1 MGGGDITVDATAMFE
16 SRANVPAISSTG
28 RPCSLFV
35 CFLMD
40 EQASSKWGQRVSVL
54 IKCTMKRSHAS
65 RNFFIVSAV
74 AKEIQGKLNLWQ
86 KTIPFFGREIGIS
99 TVEA

>member
-1 MGGGDITVDATAMFE
+1 MGGGDITVDATAMFG

-54 IKCTMKRSHAS
+54 IKCTMKSRAS
-65 RNFFIVSAV
+65 RIFFIVSAV